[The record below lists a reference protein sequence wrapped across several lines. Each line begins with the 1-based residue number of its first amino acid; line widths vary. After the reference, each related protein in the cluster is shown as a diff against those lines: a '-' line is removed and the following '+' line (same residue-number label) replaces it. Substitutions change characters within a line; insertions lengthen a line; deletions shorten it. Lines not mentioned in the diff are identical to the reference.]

1 MTKLLDKRQAAEF
14 LNVSVRAID
23 YFRQSAGL
31 PAHIIGGKLVRFD
44 ARELERWA
52 LGRNTDDD
60 TDSNDNDNNNEQ
72 EKTK

>member
-1 MTKLLDKRQAAEF
+1 MTNLLNKRQAAHF
-14 LNVSVRAID
+14 LGVSVRAVD
-23 YFRQSAGL
+23 YFRRSAGL

-60 TDSNDNDNNNEQ
+60 NNDNDN
-72 EKTK
+72 EKEAR

>member
-14 LNVSVRAID
+14 LNCSVRAVD

-52 LGRNTDDD
+52 LGRSS
-60 TDSNDNDNNNEQ
+60 DSNDNDNNNDNEQ